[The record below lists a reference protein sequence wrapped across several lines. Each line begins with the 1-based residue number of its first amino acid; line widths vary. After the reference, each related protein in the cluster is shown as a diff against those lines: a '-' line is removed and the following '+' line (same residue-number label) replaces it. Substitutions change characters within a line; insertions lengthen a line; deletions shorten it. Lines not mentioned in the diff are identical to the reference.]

1 MARITI
7 DGTQLVVTVTGAD
20 RILAVK
26 SSIRVPLQHVR
37 GATADRGI
45 VKDPKGRRGP
55 GAHIPGVVVAGTFHQ
70 DGERVFWDVHNGDQ
84 VVVIELEEERY
95 TRLVVEVDD
104 ADAIVRLV
112 ERARLAAGP
121 NRRSRSRPSP

>member
-84 VVVIELEEERY
+84 VVVIELEDEQY
-95 TRLVVEVDD
+95 ARLVVEVDD

-112 ERARLAAGP
+112 ERARFAGDP
-121 NRRSRSRPSP
+121 NRRSQ